1 MRIDRLSVKNFRC
14 FEDAEFDFSPGFN
27 LFVGVNGSGKSS
39 LLRAVAASLAEPL
52 NGYAGYRVGIHA
64 QDENARIILHA
75 VDGKVRYEAC
85 YPVRLEATG
94 LIDGEHRAWWVEKS
108 GPGRDQ
114 NNYER
119 TISSALENIALA
131 ISQGEK
137 AALPIAAYYAPER
150 SWRLSQISAESAVRQ
165 KESRRNA
172 YQNWENAAQDVK
184 ALESWVIAKTL
195 ERLESLTQST
205 SHANR
210 DVSEGELDLVNRA
223 VVQVLPGSRGLR
235 YDITSRCLVFDWQ
248 ERDPTP
254 FDTLSDGQR
263 SLVAL
268 VADIARRMALANP
281 QLGRYV
287 LEQTPG
293 IVMIDELD
301 IHLHPSWQR
310 SLPSL
315 LKTIFP
321 LVQFVTAS
329 HSPQMMGE
337 LAPEEIWL
345 MRGSQVL
352 GHPPRSFG
360 LTTNEVLE
368 ELMEGLARNPE
379 VTAQLDTIHRHIDDD
394 RLTEAQ
400 AALDQLRA
408 KIGDIPEVLAAQAS
422 IDSLAWLK
430 DEEA

>member
-1 MRIDRLSVKNFRC
+1 MRIDRLRVKNFRC

-27 LFVGVNGSGKSS
+27 LFVGINGSGKSS

-64 QDENARIILHA
+64 QEENARTIMLT

-85 YPVRLEATG
+85 YPVRLEAMG
-94 LIDGEHRAWWVEKS
+94 LIAGERRAWWLEKS
-108 GPGRDQ
+108 GPSRGQ
-114 NNYER
+114 NDYER
-119 TISSALENIALA
+119 TISTALENRALA
-131 ISQGEK
+131 ISRGEK
-137 AALPIAAYYAPER
+137 GALPIVAYYTPER
-150 SWRLSQISAESAVRQ
+150 SWRLTQISAEKAVRE
-165 KESRRNA
+165 KESRRDA
-172 YQNWENAAQDVK
+172 YRNWENAAQDVE

-205 SHANR
+205 SVANQA
-210 DVSEGELDLVNRA
+210 VPESELDLVNRA
-223 VVQVLPGSRGLR
+223 VMQVLPGSKGLR
-235 YDITSRCLVFDWQ
+235 YDITSRCLVLDWQ
-248 ERDPTP
+248 EGAPTP
-254 FDTLSDGQR
+254 FDVLSDGQR
-263 SLVAL
+263 GLTAL

-281 QLGRYV
+281 QLDQYV

-293 IVMIDELD
+293 IVLIDELD

-310 SLPSL
+310 RLPNL
-315 LKTIFP
+315 LRTIFP
-321 LVQFVTAS
+321 LVQFITAS
-329 HSPQMMGE
+329 HSPQIMGE

-345 MRGSQVL
+345 MRGGQVL

-360 LTTNEVLE
+360 LSTNEVLE
-368 ELMEGLARNPE
+368 ELMEGQARNPE
-379 VTAQLDTIHRHIDDD
+379 VAAQLDTIHRHIDDD

-400 AALDQLRA
+400 AALDQLHA
-408 KIGDIPEVLAAQAS
+408 KVGDIPEVLAAQAS